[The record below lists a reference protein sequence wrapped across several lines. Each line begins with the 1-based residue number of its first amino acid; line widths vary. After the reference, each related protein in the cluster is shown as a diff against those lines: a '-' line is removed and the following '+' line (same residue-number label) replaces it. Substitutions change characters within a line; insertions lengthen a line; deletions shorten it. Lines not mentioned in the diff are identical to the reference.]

1 MMIIMFLCIIQ
12 SIQPMD
18 ISLSGQDIAFLM
30 EVNKKV
36 MPSLEAYSSRDV
48 EALLNMNQIVLRSLQ
63 NSQSQHQPFD
73 IQINELIE
81 QMQPEQQ
88 ASYRKT
94 ALAMF
99 NLRYQCA
106 LNSNLST
113 FQLLPEPPT
122 TEAFSP
128 QDQLVPPSTPD
139 LISSLFPNADF
150 TTQDYQS
157 YQIPEQFEVSPM
169 LALPSTP
176 DFIPLVLPNSDF
188 ITQDDQSYRIPEQP
202 CVSSLQAY
210 DQPKTSEDDE
220 SEDSGSDDIRWKL
233 LLKDYTRSLHF
244 YKKKKKSHPLIK
256 DGFIIKCENKYTCD
270 QCKEPFKDFTHA
282 QRHSIHH
289 LGINFKCDKCD
300 LYFTEQ
306 DTITQHMRREHRTC
320 CQKTF
325 DSQEA
330 LKEHRSRQTRNHN
343 LHMQPIPMK
352 KRYKDLRKTLMKKT
366 EIH

>member
-1 MMIIMFLCIIQ
+1 MMIIMFLCGTQ

-18 ISLSGQDIAFLM
+18 ISLSEQDIAFLM

-36 MPSLEAYSSRDV
+36 MPSLEAYTSRDV

-63 NSQSQHQPFD
+63 NSQSQPFD
-73 IQINELIE
+73 IKINELIE
-81 QMQPEQQ
+81 KMQPEQQ

-94 ALAMF
+94 ALAVF

-157 YQIPEQFEVSPM
+157 YQIPEQSTEAFGPQDQSVY
-169 LALPSTP
+169 PSTP
-176 DFIPLVLPNSDF
+176 DLIPLVFPNSDF

-202 CVSSLQAY
+202 CVSSLQAH
-210 DQPKTSEDDE
+210 DQPKSSEDDE
-220 SEDSGSDDIRWKL
+220 SNDIRWKL

-306 DTITQHMRREHRTC
+306 DTITQHMRREHCTC

-352 KRYKDLRKTLMKKT
+352 KRYKDLRTLMNKT